1 MKKALLI
8 AAIACFIGSGS
19 VFAGTSSAKNIEF
32 AQQKDK
38 KKKVNEEDLP
48 DGVKR
53 VLNKDTY
60 KDWKIDQAYLFEEGG
75 YYKIELKKDDQTQT
89 LNLDKYGNKVSVT
102 E

>member
-1 MKKALLI
+1 MKKVILI

-19 VFAGTSSAKNIEF
+19 LFAGTISDKNIEF

-38 KKKVNEEDLP
+38 KKKVNEEELP

-53 VLNKDTY
+53 VLSKDTY
-60 KDWKIDQAYLFEEGG
+60 KDWKFDQAYLFEEAG
-75 YYKIELKKDDQTQT
+75 YYKIELKKDDQKQT
-89 LNLDKYGNKVSVT
+89 LNLDKYGNKVSVM

>member
-1 MKKALLI
+1 MKKVMLI

-19 VFAGTSSAKNIEF
+19 VFASTTSVKNIEF

-48 DGVKR
+48 DAIKR
-53 VLNKDTY
+53 YLGKDTY
-60 KDWKIDQAYLFEEGG
+60 KDWKVDQAYLFEEAG

-89 LNLDKYGNKVSVT
+89 LNLDKYGNKVSVM